1 MRINAIALEECMG
14 WELGERVKLGGGMTP
29 YAEAFS
35 RAHPKRKW
43 AGTAWRG
50 ARKVAQRSAEAGG
63 VYRA

>member
-1 MRINAIALEECMG
+1 MRINVIALEKCMG
-14 WELGERVKLGGGMTP
+14 CELGQWVKLGGGMPP
-29 YAEAFS
+29 YAEVFS